1 MAGGTRGTGGL
12 RVALVCPYS
21 LSRPGGVQGQVLGL
35 ARCLADRGHSVTVFA
50 PVDGR
55 RRPAEGVELVAT
67 GHSTA
72 LPANGSVAPVS
83 VSPRAARRAL
93 RELRARTPDVV
104 HVHEPFAP
112 GMTYAL
118 LAARGVPP
126 IVATF
131 HRSGGSALYTLL
143 RPLARAWPVTWRS
156 AAAVSDAA
164 AATAPTR
171 SGGATRSCSTA
182 SRSTG
187 SSGWP
192 RGRRPGR
199 PCCSSAVTR
208 SERGWGSCSR
218 PGGSLPMPATR
229 SAVPAPAAAP
239 AATREA
245 TPESPTVPRTLPWPP
260 RVLGRR
266 GHPCSGWRATVPRRR
281 PFDVATPESESVR
294 WLGVVDEEEKI
305 RRLVGADVVAAP
317 ALGGESFG
325 LVLLEGYGR
334 TGRRG
339 GERHRRLSGCGGRP
353 GGPRP
358 PGDAPAL
365 ATALRG
371 VLDGRLARGA
381 DGDDD
386 GDDEGSS
393 RAAWLDA
400 GAERAGQWSM
410 ATLAQRYEDLYRG
423 AVVGRLP

>member
-35 ARCLADRGHSVTVFA
+35 ARCLVDRGHSVTVFA
-50 PVDGR
+50 PVDGDVA
-55 RRPAEGVELVAT
+55 PPEGVELVAT

-143 RPLARAWPVTWRS
+143 RPLARRMAGHLAVRT
-156 AAAVSDAA
+156 AVSDAA
-164 AATAPTR
+164 AATAHHALGGRYEVLFNGVEVDRFVGVAPWPT
-171 SGGATRSCSTA
+171 SGPTVLFLGRHEERKGLGVLLEAWRLLADAGDTVGGTG
-182 SRSTG
+182 TG
-187 SSGWP
+187 SGTGSDTGSDSGVAD
-192 RGRRPGR
+192 GAADA
-199 PCCSSAVTR
+199 AVAPAGAR
-208 SERGWGSCSR
+208 SSR
-218 PGGSLPMPATR
+218 PPVLWLAGDGPET
-229 SAVPAPAAAP
+229 AA
-239 AATREA
+239 
-245 TPESPTVPRTLPWPP
+245 L
-260 RVLGRR
+260 
-266 GHPCSGWRATVPRRR
+266 RRR
-281 PFDVATPESESVR
+281 SPDSESVR

-325 LVLLEGYGR
+325 LVLLEGMAARAVVVASDIDGYR
-334 TGRRG
+334 DAA
-339 GERHRRLSGCGGRP
+339 GGRAVLV
-353 GGPRP
+353 P

-371 VLDGRLARGA
+371 VLDGSLARGA